1 VKRIIFASLFS
12 VLIINSF
19 SQINESIAIK
29 IGYPVVVGNNFL
41 NNKNSEYK
49 NENSEFKYK
58 GVADIGIDYSFY
70 RMKDLEFGLLF
81 NATFLSL
88 DISNVNLMM
97 LTPKLKMDYNL
108 NINKVEIKPQIS
120 FGYSNWRFTQPD
132 YQIGEGNEEMTIKGI
147 NVNYNGLSVMFANKI
162 SLNMNKRI
170 NWYLEFAYEFTRL
183 EKPNNNII
191 DNSHNRNLQLLY
203 PGVGMIWNFRN

>member
-1 VKRIIFASLFS
+1 MKRIIFASLFS

-19 SQINESIAIK
+19 SQLNESIAIK

-70 RMKDLEFGLLF
+70 RMKNLEFGLLF

-147 NVNYNGLSVMFANKI
+147 NVNYNGLSVMFANKL
-162 SLNMNKRI
+162 SWNMNKRI
-170 NWYLEFAYEFTRL
+170 NCYLEFAYEFTRL

-191 DNSHNRNLQLLY
+191 DNSHNRNLQLFY
-203 PGVGMIWNFRN
+203 PRVGIIWNFRN